1 MVVSM
6 LSGIAALIAQAPT
19 TQELADRLTLDSQIL
34 GEQFYYWTVVIM
46 WLIHVGFMSYEAGAG
61 RRKNVMATAMKNIL
75 TIAVVTPTFYYF
87 GWWIYGCFNT
97 GIIPFSPG
105 DFLNSAGEAL
115 PGTSSSEALMA
126 NFCSTTYPW
135 AANLGPNLTD
145 HISGVFWAAFL
156 LFSWTTASILSG
168 ALIERVRLSA
178 YLVLGSILGSVIW
191 ILDAAWGWSA
201 FGFLNM
207 RYGFHDSIAGLV
219 VHGVAGAFT
228 LGVLLNLGPRIGK
241 YTRDGLARS
250 FRPHNLHL
258 TLMGLMLIFTGFYAF
273 YAACLV
279 IQSTSLPG
287 WGSIYLNPTTLS
299 SITFAITIGF
309 AGGFTGG
316 YFASRGDPFW
326 TLSGGLAGVISV
338 SAGAD
343 VYAPTMVYLISIF
356 GGALAV
362 YAGGFIENKLRI
374 DDAVGAVAVHGVCGF
389 WSPLAVGLFA
399 AGYPTGL
406 NNVDS
411 SLTGQLYAMMVF
423 LPLGFFGGY
432 IPSWILKKLNLLR
445 VPPEVELEGL
455 DQAEFQADFYPEFAR
470 PPEVIVDSDGTQ
482 VEAAPILLEGYRD
495 LVAYNDESRVPVGS
509 KSEP

>member
-6 LSGIAALIAQAPT
+6 LSGIASLLAQAPT
-19 TQELADRLTLDSQIL
+19 TQELSDKLTLDSQIL
-34 GEQFYYWTVVIM
+34 SEQFYYWTVVIM

-87 GWWIYGCFNT
+87 GWWIYGCFNK
-97 GIIPFSPG
+97 GLIPFSPS
-105 DFLNSAGEAL
+105 DFANSVH
-115 PGTSSSEALMA
+115 SSEVAMA

-135 AANLGPNLTD
+135 AANLGPNLND

-178 YLVLGSILGSVIW
+178 YLILGSILGSVIW
-191 ILDAAWGWSA
+191 ILDASWGWSA
-201 FGFLNM
+201 YGFLNM

-279 IQSTSLPG
+279 IQSTTLPG
-287 WGSIYLNPTTLS
+287 WGNIYLNPTTLS

-343 VYAPTMVYLISIF
+343 IYAPTLVYLIAMF

-362 YAGGFIENKLRI
+362 YAGNFIERKLRI

-411 SLTGQLYAMMVF
+411 SLTGQLYGMMVF

-432 IPSWILKKLNLLR
+432 IPSWVMKKLNLLR

-455 DQAEFQADFYPEFAR
+455 DAAEFQADFYPEFAR
-470 PPEVIVDSDGTQ
+470 PPEVIIDADGSE
-482 VEAAPILLEGYRD
+482 VIAAPILLEGYAD
-495 LVAYNDESRVPVGS
+495 IVAENGRERAGPGARV
-509 KSEP
+509 

>member
-1 MVVSM
+1 MVGSILGG
-6 LSGIAALIAQAPT
+6 LSWLLAAAPT
-19 TQELADRLTLDSQIL
+19 TQELSDKLTLDSQIL
-34 GEQFYYWTVVIM
+34 SEQFYYYTVVVM

-97 GIIPFSPG
+97 GIIPFKPS
-105 DFLNSAGEAL
+105 DFVNSAHG
-115 PGTSSSEALMA
+115 SEVLMA

-135 AANLGPNLTD
+135 AANFGPNLGD
-145 HISGVFWAAFL
+145 HLSGVFWAAFL

-178 YLVLGSILGSVIW
+178 YLILGSILGSVIW
-191 ILDAAWGWSA
+191 ILDASWGWSA
-201 FGFLNM
+201 YGFLPV

-228 LGVLLNLGPRIGK
+228 LCVLLNLGPRIGK
-241 YTRDGLARS
+241 YTRDGLART

-258 TLMGLMLIFTGFYAF
+258 TLMGLMLIFTGFYGF

-279 IQSTSLPG
+279 IQSTTLPG
-287 WGSIYLNPTTLS
+287 WGNIYFNPTTLS
-299 SITFAITIGF
+299 SIIFAITIGF

-343 VYAPTMVYLISIF
+343 IYAPSLDYLISMF
-356 GGALAV
+356 GGALVV
-362 YAGGFIENKLRI
+362 YAGNFIERRLRI
-374 DDAVGAVAVHGVCGF
+374 DDAVGAVAVHGVAGF

-406 NNVDS
+406 NNIDS
-411 SLTGQLYAMMVF
+411 SLTGQLYGMMVF

-432 IPSWILKKLNLLR
+432 IPSWIMKKLNLLR

-455 DQAEFQADFYPEFAR
+455 DAAEFQADFYPEFAR
-470 PPEVIVDSDGTQ
+470 PPEVVIEPDGTE
-482 VEAAPILLEGYRD
+482 VPSAPILLEGYLEAITTTNGD
-495 LVAYNDESRVPVGS
+495 GRVKAGPEAKV
-509 KSEP
+509 